1 MKRDFDLIRHMLSDI
16 EAMPAGE
23 AIRKFEYPEYDLPTI
38 EEHVRLINEAGFIK
52 GNISEVISGRRT
64 CSIFIT
70 GLSWDG
76 HDFLDAMKD
85 DNIWNKAKESIL
97 KPGASITFGLL
108 LEWLKIEAKQKIGI
122 P

>member
-23 AIRKFEYPEYDLPTI
+23 AIREFKYPEYDLATI
-38 EEHVRLINEAGFIK
+38 EEHVRLIDEAGFIK
-52 GNISEVISGRRT
+52 GEISDVMGGPRT

-70 GLSWDG
+70 GLSWEG

-85 DNIWNKAKESIL
+85 DNIWNKAKESVL

-108 LEWLKIEAKQKIGI
+108 LEWLKIEAKQKLGI